1 MPIQNTPPPGYP
13 PLPGSPPPDP
23 PQPCA
28 VVAETPLCGLC
39 GHPMPDGEEIFQYHG
54 YSGGCPKDQNPAQ
67 TPLEKIAELEQKKV
81 GATDDQRD
89 TINGEI
95 LEQDAKL
102 IGITLPSDVK
112 QRPGKGDL

>member
-1 MPIQNTPPPGYP
+1 MPIKTAPPTDPGAPPNPPPVN
-13 PLPGSPPPDP
+13 
-23 PQPCA
+23 A
-28 VVAETPLCGLC
+28 VTAE
-39 GHPMPDGEEIFQYHG
+39 
-54 YSGGCPKDQNPAQ
+54 
-67 TPLEKIAELEQKKV
+67 TPLEKIAELEQEKV
-81 GATDDQRD
+81 GATDEQRD